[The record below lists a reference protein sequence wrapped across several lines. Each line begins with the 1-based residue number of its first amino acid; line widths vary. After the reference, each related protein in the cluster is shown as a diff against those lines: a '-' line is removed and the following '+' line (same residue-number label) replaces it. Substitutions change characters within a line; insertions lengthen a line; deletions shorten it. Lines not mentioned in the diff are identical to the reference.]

1 MNELKPLFYEFDEFS
16 VDTERRLLLRGGQPI
31 SLTPKVFD
39 TLIVFLENRG
49 EVVSKDM
56 LMHELWSDSF
66 VEEANIAQNVAVLRR
81 ALGEKAKENKFLVT
95 IPGRGYRF
103 VADVKAIDRR
113 LSQNGSSAGVKSQ
126 STAVRE
132 FAHLVPLAEQHLAS
146 QAVALSDPESEHIS
160 SEPMTPNIVVPFPK
174 VQRRTLF
181 KPAIAAGVL
190 VALLLTGLF
199 LYRKSFPAP
208 VSETASPR
216 LAVLPLKPVN
226 AETRDPGL
234 ELAIAD
240 SLILKLSET
249 KVFQVSHLGAVRGF
263 ADVETDPID
272 AGRKLDVEYV
282 LASNYQTSDGR
293 IRVTSQ
299 LINIGTGVTEQTYK
313 SESPTVNFFAMQDSV
328 ANEIGNAVLARFGKP
343 ATSYAATRGT
353 ENEEA
358 VSLFYEAYYLVD
370 KNTQEDSAKA
380 ADLLG
385 QAVLMDPNYAQ
396 AWALRAQAYCQ
407 FAHRGGG
414 APNQVFTIAE
424 PMLDKAL
431 TLDRN
436 NSTALLVKGIINRDY
451 HWKISEACSDL
462 RRAIEVDPNNW
473 FAHRELAM
481 TYHQDGRYR
490 DAIEEVKKAVE
501 INPSNVASRWFL
513 GVNLIEVGQRDEGLA
528 QLQHVIEMD
537 PTFLGPYDTLW
548 QFYHREGDG
557 PKAYSNFI
565 KVKELFKTKPDHMAR
580 LKSAYAKGGWPATLR
595 AELDQMQAEDHKGE
609 YSGAKYYIAG
619 LASLSGDRDTA
630 FEYLEEA
637 LRFRLIGM
645 SWIKV
650 DHRLDPVRDDPR
662 FAGILKRAGV

>member
-1 MNELKPLFYEFDEFS
+1 MANGVTPLFYEFDDFS
-16 VDTERRLLLRGGQPI
+16 VDVERRLLRRDGETI

-39 TLIVFLENRG
+39 TLLLLIENRG
-49 EVVSKDM
+49 EVVDKDR
-56 LMHELWSDSF
+56 LMKELWADSF
-66 VEEANIAQNVAVLRR
+66 VEESNIAQNIAVLRR
-81 ALGEKAKENKFLVT
+81 ALGEKAKENKFIVT
-95 IPGRGYRF
+95 VPGRGYRF
-103 VADVKAIDRR
+103 VAEVLVSTKSDAKGEEQDNTSVEGIELGPPIIAADAEPDPTAQAFPQPDR
-113 LSQNGSSAGVKSQ
+113 
-126 STAVRE
+126 T
-132 FAHLVPLAEQHLAS
+132 
-146 QAVALSDPESEHIS
+146 S
-160 SEPMTPNIVVPFPK
+160 SEPEKTLPSASMASRQ
-174 VQRRTLF
+174 QRPLLW
-181 KPAIAAGVL
+181 PGMIAATVL
-190 VALLLTGLF
+190 AVLLTGVLF
-199 LYRKSFPAP
+199 YRAESPPTAA
-208 VSETASPR
+208 ETSTLNR
-216 LAVLPLKPVN
+216 LAVLPLKAVN
-226 AETRDPGL
+226 TEARDPGL
-234 ELAIAD
+234 EMAITD
-240 SLILKLSET
+240 SLILKLNET

-282 LASNYQTSDGR
+282 LASNYQTADGR

-299 LINIGTGVTEQTYK
+299 LINIGTGATEQTYK
-313 SESPTVNFFAMQDSV
+313 SESPTANFFAMQDSV

-353 ENEEA
+353 ENDEA
-358 VSLFYEAYYLVD
+358 VNLFYEASYLVD

-407 FAHRGGG
+407 FAHYGGG

-431 TLDRN
+431 TLDRD

-473 FAHRELAM
+473 FAHRELAGA
-481 TYHQDGRYR
+481 YHHDGRYI
-490 DAIEEVKKAVE
+490 DAVEEAKKALE
-501 INPSNVASRWFL
+501 INPTNVPSRWFL
-513 GVNLIEVGQRDEGLA
+513 GVNLIEVGLRDEGLA

-537 PTFLGPYDTLW
+537 PSFVASYDTLW
-548 QFYHREGDG
+548 QFYNREGDG
-557 PKAYSNFI
+557 AKAYSNFI

-595 AELDQMQAEDHKGE
+595 AELEQMQAEDHKGE

-619 LASLSGDRDTA
+619 LAALSGDHDTA

-650 DHRLDPVRDDPR
+650 DHRMDPIRDDPR
-662 FAGILKRAGV
+662 FADILKRAGV